1 MCGAAHSDGNNNTI
15 EIDSTDDE
23 YQIDTNDFSFRCTP
37 EKTLLNESMKNLD
50 KEWTPLKYQL
60 GSNLSNIDKRSKQHV
75 VNKAMKAID
84 TILEKIA
91 PGQSSELKE
100 ECFQQQNRKDEE
112 SQLLGCLTQ
121 ALKEAL
127 NQHAKIQLLSIV
139 CRKDSADQYI
149 YKQNKLVEM
158 FQGISLND
166 VKKARQ
172 NSANTT
178 PGAPI
183 EPGKYTRKKLK
194 DAQINHFLDFLQHVV
209 LCKMW

>member
-1 MCGAAHSDGNNNTI
+1 
-15 EIDSTDDE
+15 
-23 YQIDTNDFSFRCTP
+23 
-37 EKTLLNESMKNLD
+37 
-50 KEWTPLKYQL
+50 
-60 GSNLSNIDKRSKQHV
+60 
-75 VNKAMKAID
+75 MKAID

-149 YKQNKLVEM
+149 YKQNELVEM
-158 FQGISLND
+158 FQGISLSD
-166 VKKARQ
+166 VKKAR
-172 NSANTT
+172 
-178 PGAPI
+178 
-183 EPGKYTRKKLK
+183 
-194 DAQINHFLDFLQHVV
+194 
-209 LCKMW
+209 